1 MLLIKGG
8 RVIDPA
14 SGRDEIGHLVLKDGK
29 VREFLAG
36 EAPARFQGKVIA
48 AEGKWVVPGLIDMHV
63 HLRDPG
69 FEWKED
75 IVTGTR
81 RPPPADSPPSSAWRT
96 RSRSTTPRRSRD
108 TSSRR
113 RAGKGPRTSS
123 RWPR

>member
-14 SGRDEIGHLVLKDGK
+14 SGRDEIGHLVLEGAKI
-29 VREFLAG
+29 REFLG
-36 EAPARFQGKVIA
+36 GDAPARFQGDVIA

-69 FEWKED
+69 YEGKED

-81 RPPPADSPPSSAWRT
+81 AAAGGGF
-96 RSRSTTPRRSRD
+96 
-108 TSSRR
+108 TSVVCM
-113 RAGKGPRTSS
+113 ANTNP
-123 RWPR
+123 